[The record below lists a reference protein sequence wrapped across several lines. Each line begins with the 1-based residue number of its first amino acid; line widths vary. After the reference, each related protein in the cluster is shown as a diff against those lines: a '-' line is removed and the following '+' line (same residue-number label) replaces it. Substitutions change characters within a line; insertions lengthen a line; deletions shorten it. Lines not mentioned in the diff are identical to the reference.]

1 MARRVPGT
9 WQEYRNAHPHRQSGN
24 AMARCDSIG
33 ENMKYKLAEHR
44 DYDGFGTTTEYFIN
58 TPDGRMSVRMPNFIS
73 QSEHDKRLQAILKAL
88 NTK

>member
-1 MARRVPGT
+1 
-9 WQEYRNAHPHRQSGN
+9 
-24 AMARCDSIG
+24 
-33 ENMKYKLAEHR
+33 MKYKLAEHR